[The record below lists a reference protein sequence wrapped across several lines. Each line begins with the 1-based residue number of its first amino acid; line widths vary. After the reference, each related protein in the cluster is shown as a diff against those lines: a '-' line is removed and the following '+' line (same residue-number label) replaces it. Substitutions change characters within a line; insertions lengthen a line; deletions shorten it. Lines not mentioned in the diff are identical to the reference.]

1 MQPYAAMSDRVVL
14 TTEEMARADA
24 AAIESG
30 ILGETL
36 MENAGR
42 AVAETVMAAGGGRRV
57 VVLAGPGNNG
67 GDGFVA
73 ARHLAAKGHDVTIAL
88 LGERESLKGDAATMA
103 ACWDGPVFP
112 LLPAALAGAEVIIDA
127 IFGAGLSRPVEGD
140 IAEVIAAANASA
152 ALRIAVD
159 VPTGIHGDD
168 GQVKGTALEA
178 HHTVTFFRKKPG
190 HLLTPGRFYCGH
202 VHLHDIG
209 IPEAVLQDIAPATF
223 ENHPRLWAGDWPRL
237 DPAAHKYAR
246 GHVLVLS
253 GRPPALGA
261 TRMSALA
268 ALRGGAGLVTLAV
281 AEEGYAIQAGAL
293 TEVMVAPLAGFA
305 ELEALLEDARR
316 NVVAIGPGAGANKE
330 TRRAV
335 LAALKAGKR
344 CVFDA
349 DALTAFDEEPQT
361 LFDAIGAARTT
372 DGDAPAVLT
381 PHGGEFRRLF
391 GDSEGSDKLAATRQ
405 AAARSGAVVLHKG
418 PDTVIAAPGGRA
430 VIDSSG
436 PPHLATAGSGDV
448 LTGVVAA
455 CLAQKMPA
463 LSAAAAGV
471 WLHTAAARR
480 FRRGMIAGDLIE
492 ALPAA
497 IADLEAAITP

>member
-1 MQPYAAMSDRVVL
+1 MPSFDLRSNWALLAN
-14 TTEEMARADA
+14 EEMRRADA

-30 ILGETL
+30 VPGETL

-42 AVAETVMAAGGGRRV
+42 AVADTVLAAGVGRRV

-73 ARHLAAKGHDVTIAL
+73 ARHLAAAGHDVTVAL
-88 LGERESLKGDAATMA
+88 LGDRGGLQGDAATMA
-103 ACWDGPVFP
+103 ARWDGAVVP
-112 LLPAALAGAEVIIDA
+112 LLPAALAGAKVVVDA

-140 IAEVIAAANASA
+140 VAEVIAAANASP
-152 ALRIAVD
+152 ALRVAVD
-159 VPTGIHGDD
+159 VPTGVHGDD
-168 GQVKGTALEA
+168 GQVMGTALKA

-190 HLLTPGRFYCGH
+190 HLLTPGRFYCG
-202 VHLHDIG
+202 VTHLCDIG
-209 IPEAVLQDIAPATF
+209 IPEAVLDSLAPEAF
-223 ENHPRLWAGDWPRL
+223 ENHPRLWREDWPVL

-246 GHVLVLS
+246 GHVLVIS

-268 ALRGGAGLVTLAV
+268 ALRAGAGLVTLAA
-281 AEEGYAIQAGAL
+281 AEEGYAIQAAAL

-305 ELEALLEDARR
+305 DLAALLEDTRR
-316 NVVAIGPGAGANKE
+316 NVVAIGPGAGADKE

-335 LAALKAGKR
+335 LASLEAGKR
-344 CVFDA
+344 CVLDA
-349 DALTAFDEEPQT
+349 DALTSFAEEPQT
-361 LFDAIGAARTT
+361 LFEAIAAAQPAAGAP
-372 DGDAPAVLT
+372 PAVLT

-391 GDSEGSDKLAATRQ
+391 ADSESLDKLSATRQ
-405 AAARSGAVVLHKG
+405 AAAQSGAVVLHKG
-418 PDTVIAAPGGRA
+418 PDTVIAAPDGRA
-430 VIDSSG
+430 VIDIGG

-448 LTGVVAA
+448 LTGLVAA
-455 CLAQKMPA
+455 GLAQGMPA

-471 WLHTAAARR
+471 WLHGSAARR
-480 FRRGMIAGDLIE
+480 YGRGMIAGDLID

-497 IADLEAAITP
+497 IADLEATITP